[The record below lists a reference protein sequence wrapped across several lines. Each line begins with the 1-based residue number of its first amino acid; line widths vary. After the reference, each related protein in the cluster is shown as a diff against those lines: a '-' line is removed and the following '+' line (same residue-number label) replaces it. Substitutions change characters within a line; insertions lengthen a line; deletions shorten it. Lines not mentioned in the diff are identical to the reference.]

1 MSILPLVVEDVGDNA
16 IINAFIASPL
26 ETWKTESGSA
36 VVTARIDRWTKESS
50 DTGPF
55 VKANQQM
62 VNTLHE
68 RGCKLTMKIVQ
79 PTGLGR
85 LQVSP
90 PAAMTC
96 VSGPGATSQLDL
108 NGSLFDLQ
116 FKEGLSGIGTDDTV
130 MFIVQ
135 DVTKEI

>member
-1 MSILPLVVEDVGDNA
+1 MQLY
-16 IINAFIASPL
+16 
-26 ETWKTESGSA
+26 
-36 VVTARIDRWTKESS
+36 
-50 DTGPF
+50 
-55 VKANQQM
+55 
-62 VNTLHE
+62 
-68 RGCKLTMKIVQ
+68 KIVQ

-90 PAAMTC
+90 PAVMTC

-116 FKEGLSGIGTDDTV
+116 FKEGLSAMGTDDAV